1 MLPTDRATLRQKLL
15 AARLALPDRHER
27 SVELQRVLR
36 VWLVGR
42 RETTIG
48 AYWPIK
54 GEFDALPALYR
65 WSEGAPDGVTRRIGL
80 PVVDR
85 ETERLRFHTWYPGCP
100 MENDAYDI
108 PKPKDTEEFEP
119 QLLIVSCVG
128 FGPAGLR
135 LGYGGGFVDKTLAAL
150 TPRPYT
156 VGIGFAHGFLPLLK
170 ASPED
175 VPLDAILTEEGVM
188 WDRDPA

>member
-108 PKPKDTEEFEP
+108 PKPKDTAEFEP

-150 TPRPYT
+150 TPKPYT
-156 VGIGFAHGFLPLLK
+156 VGIGYAHGFLPLLK
-170 ASPED
+170 ASPDD

>member
-1 MLPTDRATLRQKLL
+1 MLSTDRATLRQKLI
-15 AARLALPDRHER
+15 AQRLAMPDRHER

-42 RETTIG
+42 RETSIG
-48 AYWPIK
+48 AFWPIK

-65 WSEGAPDGVTRRIGL
+65 WTEGAPEDVTRRIGL

-85 ETERLRFHTWYPGCP
+85 VSERLRFHVWYPGCP
-100 MENDAYDI
+100 MEPDAYDI

-119 QLLIVSCVG
+119 QMLLVSCVG

-135 LGYGGGFVDKTLAAL
+135 LGYGGGFVDKTLSVL
-150 TPRPYT
+150 QPKPYT
-156 VGIGFAHGFLPLLK
+156 VGIGYAHGFMPLMK
-170 ASPED
+170 AEPDD
-175 VPLDAILTEEGVM
+175 VPLDAIITEEGVM